1 MARLILACS
10 EKAAYVCGI
19 PWYAN
24 IFFGPNYN
32 RNTSKLW
39 CKFSSFN
46 M

>member
-1 MARLILACS
+1 MPDFGLFGKSGLCMWYS
-10 EKAAYVCGI
+10 MVCK
-19 PWYAN
+19 Y
-24 IFFGPNYN
+24 FFGPNYN